1 MRASRL
7 ALFAVPLVAGVV
19 FGFLMPRW
27 RTLTVE
33 FALGGREVRLPDGVV
48 RPLPATMDIEDD
60 GRLRLRVLNRDSVPH
75 QAGVLAVAARDSATV
90 GAEACTGQRDAGPKT
105 IVLQ

>member
-33 FALGGREVRLPDGVV
+33 FTLGGREVRMPDGVV
-48 RPLPATMDIEDD
+48 RALPATMDIEDD
-60 GRLRLRVLNRDSVPH
+60 GRLRLRVLNRDSLPH
-75 QAGVLAVAARDSATV
+75 QAGALSVLARDSATV
-90 GAEACTGQRDAGPKT
+90 TAEQCTGQSGTGVTR